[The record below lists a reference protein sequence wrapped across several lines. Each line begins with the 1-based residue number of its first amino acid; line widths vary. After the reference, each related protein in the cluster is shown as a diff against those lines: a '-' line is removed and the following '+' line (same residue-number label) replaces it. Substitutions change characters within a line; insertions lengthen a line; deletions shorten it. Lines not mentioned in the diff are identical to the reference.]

1 MDQDQLNEIWDKI
14 IKELQNTLAPQVIE
28 NWFSMLSPLDYENDV
43 IILSAPND
51 IVKKFIDERYM
62 NIIIDACKNTF
73 NKSDVSFEIRVIEK
87 PAPEPE
93 QPVENLFTDT
103 ENKSSF
109 VAAYDTPGQIAPGD
123 ASSLNPRYIFDTFVA
138 GNFNRIAYAAA
149 QAVAKN
155 PGQNYNPLFMYGG
168 VGLGKTH
175 LMHAIGHE
183 VLKNNPEKRVL
194 YITSEKFT
202 NELINS
208 IRDNTTEAFRQKY
221 RNIDLLM
228 VDDIQFLSKKERT
241 QEEFFHTFNALH
253 QANKQI
259 VLSSDRP
266 PHEIKT
272 LEERLS
278 SRFAGGMLTDIQPP
292 DLETRIAILK
302 KKTEAD
308 RIDVPNE
315 ALVYIASRI
324 DNNIRELEGAL
335 TRVVAYSELIG
346 EKITTDLVADTL
358 KDVYPENHNK
368 EITMDVIQEVVAN
381 HFNLKVEDLNS
392 SKRTKALAYPRQ
404 IAMYL
409 CRELTNTSLPQ
420 IGEFFGGRDHTTVL
434 HAHNKITE
442 EKATDIKLDNTLQ
455 ELTKRIER
463 M

>member
-1 MDQDQLNEIWDKI
+1 MNQEQLKEIWDKI
-14 IKELQNTLAPQVIE
+14 IAELKNNLAPAVIE
-28 NWFSMLSPLDYENDV
+28 NWFSMLKPVSLENNV
-43 IILSAPND
+43 LTISTPHE
-51 IVKKFIDERYM
+51 VTKQFIDERYKT
-62 NIIIDACKNTF
+62 IIQDACKNAL
-73 NKSDVSFEIRVIEK
+73 NMSDISYEIVVVEENQPEK
-87 PAPEPE
+87 EEPVE
-93 QPVENLFTDT
+93 SLFTENEGQPVSA
-103 ENKSSF
+103 SS
-109 VAAYDTPGQIAPGD
+109 YDTPSQIAPGD
-123 ASSLNPRYIFDTFVA
+123 VSSLNPKYVFDTLVA
-138 GNFNRIAYAAA
+138 GSFNRIAYAAA
-149 QAVAKN
+149 QAVAKD
-155 PGQNYNPLFMYGG
+155 PGKNYNPLFMYGG

-183 VLKNNPEKRVL
+183 VLKNDPNKRVL

-202 NELINS
+202 NELINA
-208 IRDNTTEAFRQKY
+208 IGDKTTEAFRQKY

-228 VDDIQFLSKKERT
+228 VDDIQFLSKKIQT

-266 PHEIKT
+266 PHEIQD
-272 LEERLS
+272 LEKRLS

-292 DLETRIAILK
+292 ELETRIAILK
-302 KKTEAD
+302 KKTEAEK
-308 RIDVPNE
+308 IDIPNE

-358 KDVYPENHNK
+358 KDVYPDNHSK

-381 HFNLKVEDLNS
+381 HFNLKIDDLNS

-409 CRELTNTSLPQ
+409 CRELTNNSLPQ
-420 IGEFFGGRDHTTVL
+420 IGDFFGGRDHTTVL
-434 HAHNKITE
+434 HACNKITE
-442 EKATDIKLDNTLQ
+442 DKGSDSKLNNTLQ

-463 M
+463 L